1 MGMMSGVVRWVPSS
15 GLSLDVD
22 PKEAIF
28 GSLPH
33 VDRSRTWML
42 NDVDDVWFPI
52 TFPGS
57 V

>member
-1 MGMMSGVVRWVPSS
+1 MMSGVVRWVPSS